1 MENKPC
7 GSKQHEDNISSE
19 ENLSP
24 RAQIIRRKFIN
35 MLDSCDLLPERE
47 EHKHRPQHTVK
58 DVTDQER
65 YTSLE
70 NEYDHLVKFDT
81 RRQKKENITLE
92 QRRLNRVLNRHSRY
106 PPLNMFAHWI
116 LESNL
121 FKNLMLVLVI
131 VNVIIL
137 AVEAEF
143 HDFKDPSV
151 DDLFKVLQ
159 LLNWTILEIYVLEII
174 LKWLD
179 DFWLFWRSPWNVF
192 DFAVTLMPMFP
203 AVLPETFKGALIPQ
217 KFVKLLSQFR
227 ILRCL
232 KVVSRFHN
240 MRLMLQII
248 YKACRTVKMIVPV
261 LLMSFLVFAVFGVL
275 LFDTYTK
282 SDVEGLLYKG
292 DFKDIPSAF
301 ITLFCIFTFEHWLD
315 LLKDIQKV
323 PELNHLLC
331 GLFIMVWFAFAALMT
346 CVFIILL
353 IDDFQQIRSN
363 LSKEVEQLKILRRAE
378 IFKASNMGA
387 MNQTNQLNDD
397 NPDKDDKKHKSTNV
411 SLDRHTLKNEREWD
425 MGLEAFIQAAELE
438 DDCKTECWREDNLY
452 RYFELM
458 EKLQHNLEEMDQ
470 LQNIL
475 VQGIL
480 NLYDC

>member
-1 MENKPC
+1 MSSVSKGLENTC
-7 GSKQHEDNISSE
+7 ESKQHEDNISVE

-70 NEYDHLVKFDT
+70 NEYDHLVRFDV
-81 RRQKKENITLE
+81 RRQKKDNITLE
-92 QRRLNRVLNRHSRY
+92 QRRLNRILNRHSRY

-116 LESNL
+116 LEKFHDYKDPNVDNL
-121 FKNLMLVLVI
+121 F
-131 VNVIIL
+131 
-137 AVEAEF
+137 E
-143 HDFKDPSV
+143 
-151 DDLFKVLQ
+151 VLQ
-159 LLNWTILEIYVLEII
+159 LLNWTILEIYILEII

-192 DFAVTLMPMFP
+192 DFAVTLMPMLP
-203 AVLPETFKGALIPQ
+203 AILPETFKGALIPQ
-217 KFVKLLSQFR
+217 KFLKLLTQFR

-232 KVVSRFHN
+232 KIVSRFHN

-248 YKACRTVKMIVPV
+248 YKACRTVKMIFPV

-275 LFDTYTK
+275 LFRKYTN
-282 SDVEGLLYKG
+282 SNVEGLLYKD
-292 DFKDIPSAF
+292 DFKDISSAF
-301 ITLFCIFTFEHWLD
+301 ITLFSIFTFEHWLD
-315 LLKDIQKV
+315 LLKDIKKV

-331 GLFIMVWFAFAALMT
+331 GSFIMVWLVFAALMS
-346 CVFIILL
+346 F
-353 IDDFQQIRSN
+353 DDFQQIRNN

-387 MNQTNQLNDD
+387 MNQTNQLNDHKPVQD
-397 NPDKDDKKHKSTNV
+397 EEKHESLNI
-411 SLDRHTLKNEREWD
+411 SLDRHTSKHEREWN
-425 MGLEAFIQAAELE
+425 MGLEAFIQAAELD
-438 DDCKTECWREDNLY
+438 DDCKIECWREDNLY

-458 EKLQHNLEEMDQ
+458 EKLLHNLEEMER

-475 VQGIL
+475 GRYESKVFS
-480 NLYDC
+480 